1 MSDQATTFEQR
12 CDFLESIFEI
22 EDYQQYVK
30 FDEYCTANNLFTK
43 DKMIEALPQSAIW
56 MMDNF

>member
-1 MSDQATTFEQR
+1 MSNQATTFEQR

-22 EDYQQYVK
+22 EDYNQYVK
-30 FDEYCTANNLFTK
+30 FDDYCTANNLFTK
-43 DKMIEALPQSAIW
+43 EKMIEALPQSSIW